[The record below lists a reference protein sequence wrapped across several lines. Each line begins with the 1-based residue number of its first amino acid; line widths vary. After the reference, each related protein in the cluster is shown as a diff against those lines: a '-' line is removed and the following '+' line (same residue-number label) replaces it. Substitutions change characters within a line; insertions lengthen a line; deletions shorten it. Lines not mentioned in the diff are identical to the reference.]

1 MDLSESQ
8 ARSLAERL
16 FKDNGFTYPT
26 PPSRG
31 WMVGGT
37 GTCIKRPYSEYC
49 RDGADNELMFQ
60 RLVRDILRV
69 ASSIER
75 GGYIGG
81 WFEPNEGIN
90 DCIIYLE
97 ESDRFIT
104 KDRAIAV
111 AKRRKEVAIYSL
123 AEKRSV
129 KLDELTGG
137 K

>member
-26 PPSRG
+26 PPNRG

-49 RDGADNELMFQ
+49 RDNADNELMFQ

-69 ASSIER
+69 ASSIDR
-75 GGYIGG
+75 GGYLGG
-81 WFEPNEGIN
+81 WFEQNG
-90 DCIIYLE
+90 DSTDYIIYLE
-97 ESDRFIT
+97 ESERFVT

-123 AEKRSV
+123 AEKRSI